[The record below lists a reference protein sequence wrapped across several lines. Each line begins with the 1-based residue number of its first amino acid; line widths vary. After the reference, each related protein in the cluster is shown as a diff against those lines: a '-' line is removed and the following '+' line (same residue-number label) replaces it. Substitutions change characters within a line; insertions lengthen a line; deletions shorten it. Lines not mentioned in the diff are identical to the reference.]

1 MVLSTTYMVRKALC
15 LIAWSIALDVPATV
29 ATLTTDVGIHVIHSY
44 PGATPP
50 QSLLDLTA
58 QGKVGGIIIFGENVN
73 SNLPATIAKFQSA
86 YLKSPGSSPS
96 TPLLIMTDQE
106 GGLVRRLPG
115 GPYSSEKQIG
125 QSANPTQAATT
136 AGDQAASA
144 LKAQKNNANL
154 APVLEVFRKP
164 GDFMDKDQRSY
175 SNVASVAAACGAAFI
190 KEQQALG
197 ILATAKHFPG
207 LGSASATQNTDAAPV
222 TLGLSLS
229 EIRSV
234 DEVPFQQAIAAEV
247 KMVMPSWALY
257 PALDPKYPSGLSS
270 KWIQGE
276 LRGRLGY
283 AGVTVSDAIE
293 AGGLR
298 AFGNDANRAVLAS
311 QAGMDLI
318 LAAGRNTTQ
327 GKAVGDAL
335 VKAVID
341 GTIDRGAFDAA
352 TQRILAIR
360 NGLGA

>member
-1 MVLSTTYMVRKALC
+1 
-15 LIAWSIALDVPATV
+15 
-29 ATLTTDVGIHVIHSY
+29 
-44 PGATPP
+44 
-50 QSLLDLTA
+50 
-58 QGKVGGIIIFGENVN
+58 
-73 SNLPATIAKFQSA
+73 
-86 YLKSPGSSPS
+86 
-96 TPLLIMTDQE
+96 
-106 GGLVRRLPG
+106 
-115 GPYSSEKQIG
+115 
-125 QSANPTQAATT
+125 SANPTQAATT

-144 LKAQKNNANL
+144 LKAQKNNVNL

-190 KEQQALG
+190 NEQQASG
-197 ILATAKHFPG
+197 VFATAKHFPG

-229 EIRSV
+229 QIRSV
-234 DEVPFQQAIAAEV
+234 DEVPFQRAIAAGV

-257 PALDPKYPSGLSS
+257 PALDSKYPSGLSS

-283 AGVTVSDAIE
+283 TGVTVSDAIE

-318 LAAGRNTTQ
+318 LAAGRNATQ
-327 GKAVGDAL
+327 GQAVGDAL
-335 VKAVID
+335 VKAVTD

-360 NGLGA
+360 KSLST